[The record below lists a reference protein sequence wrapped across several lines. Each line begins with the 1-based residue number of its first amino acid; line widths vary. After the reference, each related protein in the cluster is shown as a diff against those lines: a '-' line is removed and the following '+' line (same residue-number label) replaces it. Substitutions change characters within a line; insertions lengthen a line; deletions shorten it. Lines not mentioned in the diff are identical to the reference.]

1 MKRVLKRHELVDNRA
16 IDMTPMID
24 VVFQL
29 ILFFMLTSSMS
40 QPNQI
45 ELDLPS
51 SSSGVKADLRQL
63 MVLTYRHADGKPEL
77 KLNGKPVG
85 TLDDLAAALKASGDP
100 ANSPRVDVRIDKG
113 VPYQEVI
120 AVMDTLR
127 GAGFPKF
134 ALLTLAPA
142 GGGAAAPAAGSEGK

>member
-1 MKRVLKRHELVDNRA
+1 MKRSHKKHEIPDTRS

-51 SSSGVKADLRQL
+51 SSSGAKADLRQL
-63 MVLTYRHADGKPEL
+63 MVVTYRHVDGKGEM
-77 KLNGKPVG
+77 KLNGKMVNS
-85 TLDDLAAALKASGDP
+85 LDDLGTMMKASGN
-100 ANSPRVDVRIDKG
+100 AAATARVDVRIDKN

-120 AVMDTLR
+120 AVMDVLR
-127 GAGFPKF
+127 GAGYPKF
-134 ALLTLAPA
+134 ALLTLAPQGA
-142 GGGAAAPAAGSEGK
+142 GGAGAVGGGKAP

>member
-1 MKRVLKRHELVDNRA
+1 MARAIKRHEIPDNRA

-63 MVLTYRHADGKPEL
+63 MVVTYRHVDGKAEL
-77 KLNGKPVG
+77 KLNGKPV
-85 TLDDLAAALKASGDP
+85 TSLEDLAAMMKASGKE
-100 ANSPRVDVRIDKG
+100 AASARVDVRIDKN

-120 AVMDTLR
+120 AVMDVLR

-134 ALLTLAPA
+134 ALLTLAPQGA
-142 GGGAAAPAAGSEGK
+142 PGAAASGGKAP

>member
-1 MKRVLKRHELVDNRA
+1 MERVHKRHELSENRG

-45 ELDLPS
+45 ELDLPA
-51 SSSGVKADLRQL
+51 SSSGQKADLRQL
-63 MVLTYRHADGKPEL
+63 MVVTYRHVDGKAEL
-77 KLNGKPVG
+77 KLNGKQVG
-85 TLDDLAAALKASGDP
+85 SLDDLAAQMKAAGDP
-100 ANSPRVDVRIDKG
+100 ANSPRVDVRIDKE

-120 AVMDTLR
+120 AVMDVLR

-134 ALLTLAPA
+134 ALLTLSA
-142 GGGAAAPAAGSEGK
+142 GGEKK